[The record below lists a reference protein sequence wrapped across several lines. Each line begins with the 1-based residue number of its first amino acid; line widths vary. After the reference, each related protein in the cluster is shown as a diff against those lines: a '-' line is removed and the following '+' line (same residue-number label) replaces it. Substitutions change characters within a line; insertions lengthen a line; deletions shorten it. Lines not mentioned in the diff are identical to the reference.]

1 VPHKGGNESVQG
13 VLGNQVDFAL
23 ESPVILLPLI
33 KDGKLRALA
42 VTSAKRQSEIA
53 DVPTMVESGIAGFV
67 ATLLTGVVA
76 PAGTPAPIVGKL
88 NSVINDSLKGP
99 EMKDLAARFG
109 SEPRI
114 GTPAEFGTFLA
125 GETRKWADIAK
136 RANVTVD

>member
-1 VPHKGGNESVQG
+1 APG
-13 VLGNQVDFAL
+13 
-23 ESPVILLPLI
+23 PP
-33 KDGKLRALA
+33 RAQRRA
-42 VTSAKRQSEIA
+42 EIA

-88 NSVINDSLKGP
+88 NSVITDSLKGP

-136 RANVTVD
+136 QANVSVD

>member
-1 VPHKGGNESVQG
+1 
-13 VLGNQVDFAL
+13 
-23 ESPVILLPLI
+23 
-33 KDGKLRALA
+33 
-42 VTSAKRQSEIA
+42 
-53 DVPTMVESGIAGFV
+53 
-67 ATLLTGVVA
+67 
-76 PAGTPAPIVGKL
+76 
-88 NSVINDSLKGP
+88 VINDSLKGP